1 MQQVITV
8 LYNKTESHDL
18 ALRLFLMAGQSADQC
33 GFEEIAYD
41 FFVQVSGQRKTMT
54 GQIH

>member
-1 MQQVITV
+1 MNQVITV
-8 LYNKTESHDL
+8 LYNRTECHDL

-41 FFVQVSGQRKTMT
+41 YFVQAS
-54 GQIH
+54 